1 MNVADFDG
9 DGHEDLFVAQNFFA
23 SQRETPRSDGGR
35 GLLLRGDGK
44 GGFTPVPGQESGLKI
59 YGEQRG
65 SAVADYNR
73 DGRPDLV
80 VTQNGAS
87 THLYQN
93 VQGNP
98 GLRVRLNAGPA
109 NPTGVGAI
117 ARLIFADEKKGP
129 AKIVTAGSGY
139 WSQDSATLIFA
150 RPTVPIKIEVQWP
163 DGKIITT
170 AIPASE
176 DEIEVTPHGTLIKP
190 VN

>member
-1 MNVADFDG
+1 MPSSFVRLG
-9 DGHEDLFVAQNFFA
+9 DSVGLVVFLRIRGRSSARTQARDHE
-23 SQRETPRSDGGR
+23 
-35 GLLLRGDGK
+35 
-44 GGFTPVPGQESGLKI
+44 
-59 YGEQRG
+59 
-65 SAVADYNR
+65 ADYNR

-163 DGKIITT
+163 HGKIITT

-176 DEIEVTPHGTLIKP
+176 DESEVTPHGTLIKP
-190 VN
+190 GN